1 MPFCIQD
8 IIDNSSL
15 RTRLLGDAD
24 GASRRLRWAH
34 VCELTDPTEW
44 LGEGDLLMTTGIG
57 IPHSP
62 GEQQAYVE
70 RLVRAKVTG
79 LMIGENMQAPA
90 DITSLQME
98 AEKSGFPLLM
108 THYSVPFSA
117 VTRAILDA
125 SKQEEHERRGA
136 VTRVYESARIGLRSL
151 GLKGLLKRLAA
162 DVHSNLYL
170 FDSRSLEPWQEG
182 LEALPESWQR
192 TLAARGTVTPSVSR
206 CTDGNE
212 DALVM
217 PLPSLTAC
225 EILATGGDLIDYGLL
240 HHLVAVLGIELE
252 RLLVENERS
261 LRLGSELLDDLIQS
275 RLPEQAA
282 LDRLAQLNCPAQQS
296 CLASARPTTEPVAD
310 WRQRLRRQGV
320 ELLVRSQGNELI
332 VLLANGESAHQ
343 LQAALKCN
351 VGVSNPLMTPSRT
364 VEALR
369 EARLALAHGTEQ
381 RPLVMYNNA
390 QDEQSW
396 LPTNLEDAR
405 RIHRRVLGTLT
416 DYDAQ
421 QGGQLQHTLL
431 VFLQQNRSWQKAAD
445 RLNVHK
451 QTLVYRIR
459 RIEEISGRS
468 LDSTEDVVVL
478 WIALRAGQIAGI
490 ME

>member
-1 MPFCIQD
+1 
-8 IIDNSSL
+8 
-15 RTRLLGDAD
+15 
-24 GASRRLRWAH
+24 
-34 VCELTDPTEW
+34 
-44 LGEGDLLMTTGIG
+44 MTTGIG

-90 DITSLQME
+90 DIASLQME
-98 AEKSGFPLLM
+98 AEISGFPLLM

-117 VTRAILDA
+117 VTRAIIDA

-136 VTRVYESARIGLRSL
+136 VTRAYESARIGLRSL
-151 GLKGLLKRLAA
+151 GLTGLLKRLAA
-162 DVHSNLYL
+162 DVQSNLYL

-182 LEALPESWQR
+182 LEALPSLTSCQI
-192 TLAARGTVTPSVSR
+192 LAA
-206 CTDGNE
+206 
-212 DALVM
+212 
-217 PLPSLTAC
+217 
-225 EILATGGDLIDYGLL
+225 GGHLIDYGLF

-282 LDRLAQLNCPAQQS
+282 LDRLEQLNCPAEQS
-296 CLASARPTTEPVAD
+296 CLASARTTTEPVID
-310 WRQRLRRQGV
+310 WPQRLRRQGV
-320 ELLVRSQGNELI
+320 ELLVRSQGNELM
-332 VLLANGESAHQ
+332 VLLANDGSAHQ

-351 VGVSNPLMTPSRT
+351 IGVSNPLITPSRT

-369 EARLALAHGTEQ
+369 EARLALAHGTKQ

-390 QDEQSW
+390 RDEQSW

-459 RIEEISGRS
+459 RVEEISGRS
-468 LDSTEDVVVL
+468 LDSTEDVAVL
-478 WIALRAGQIAGI
+478 WIALQAGQIAGI